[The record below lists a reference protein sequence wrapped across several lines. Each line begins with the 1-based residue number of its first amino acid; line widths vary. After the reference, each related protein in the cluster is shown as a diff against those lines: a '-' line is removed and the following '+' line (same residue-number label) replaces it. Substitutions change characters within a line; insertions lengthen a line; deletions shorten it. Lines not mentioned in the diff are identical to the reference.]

1 MHAILQVN
9 FAGNGGWSPMGMIL
23 VGILT
28 YFSLFS
34 STSICDF
41 KASALNWIRAFHRA
55 LSMTKWSPV
64 RYCKNIFF
72 KKKASVQSFYPKQRS
87 SRVAK
92 PTNEVRSFSFFKII
106 YSSTLAF
113 VTFLLPHSFP
123 MHPSFLYPLK
133 TSKNLTVFWCFQGFE
148 KGCIGNKWVNRNAFE
163 K

>member
-1 MHAILQVN
+1 
-9 FAGNGGWSPMGMIL
+9 MGMIL

-41 KASALNWIRAFHRA
+41 KASALNWIRAFHTA

-72 KKKASVQSFYPKQRS
+72 KKKASAQSFYRKQRS
-87 SRVAK
+87 SRVVK
-92 PTNEVRSFSFFKII
+92 TTNEVRSFSFFKII

-113 VTFLLPHSFP
+113 VTFLLSHSFP

-133 TSKNLTVFWCFQGFE
+133 TSKNLTVFWCFQGLE
-148 KGCIGNKWVNRNAFE
+148 KGCIGNKWDNRNSLE
-163 K
+163 KWKNTEVSFWKRKIKT